1 MIASAIRLLV
11 AAVALAAFAPV
22 PVYPGA
28 MLDAAASKEAS
39 AAHPKYPYK
48 VYVTPESYEKVIAF
62 YKGKGAAQ
70 SEAVSVGNS
79 ANQKM
84 AMFSASDS
92 TIAINWPAVVKDKSG
107 KIISRTG
114 TRIAIGD

>member
-48 VYVTPESYEKVIAF
+48 VYVTPDSYEKVVAF

-92 TIAINWPAVVKDKSG
+92 TIAINWPADVKDKSG

>member
-48 VYVTPESYEKVIAF
+48 VYVTPDSYEKVIAF

-79 ANQKM
+79 ANQKL